1 MLNQSAADA
10 LLNSQTAHRFRYSLR
25 SSAVLFV
32 AAILFTLSL
41 IAPLILLMQSA
52 FLNEQHQFVGLDN
65 FTAYFSN
72 PALISSIFNS
82 MWIAITAMLIT
93 VSLASVYAFALINC
107 NIRGKA
113 FFKTVAFLPILAPS
127 LLPSLALVY
136 LFGQQGVFKGMM
148 GEVEIYGPLGI
159 LISYCFWL
167 FPAMVMLMMGAFRHI
182 DQHLIEASH
191 ALGKNTLQTHW
202 AVTFPAIRYGLVSAC
217 LVAFTYVITDF
228 GIPKVIGGSF
238 NMMALDVYKQIIGQQ
253 NMNMGAVISILLLC
267 PAVLA
272 FIFDRYQSRH
282 QERYQNFQI
291 KPYRLRANPRIEK
304 VLTVFCGV
312 ISGGILLIIVTAIL
326 ASFIRYWPYDL
337 SMTLNHYRFEYV
349 DGGGWSSY
357 FNSIKLALFSTVF
370 GTMIIFIIALFSTR
384 FNAHPLL
391 KNYVKVLVLLPL
403 AVPGLVLGIA
413 YILFF
418 NAPQNPVSFI
428 YGTMTLLVI
437 STIIHYYTVPHLTL
451 THAIQQI
458 PNQLDHAAQSL
469 GSSHWTM
476 FRKVYLPLTF
486 PALCDVLVYLFVNA
500 MTTVS
505 VAIFLYSPDTNLA
518 SVAVLNMDD
527 AGDTV
532 AAVAMSILILLTSCA
547 VKLVHWLFTRKM
559 MASTQRWREQTHS

>member
-10 LLNSQTAHRFRYSLR
+10 LLKSQTAQRSRYSLR
-25 SSAVLFV
+25 SSLVLAV
-32 AAILFTLSL
+32 AAILLTLSL
-41 IAPLILLMQSA
+41 IAPLFMLMQSA
-52 FLNEQHQFVGLDN
+52 FLNEQRQFVGLEN
-65 FTAYFSN
+65 FIQYFAN
-72 PALISSIFNS
+72 PALMSSIFNS
-82 MWIAITAMLIT
+82 IWVSLTAMLIT
-93 VSLASVYAFALINC
+93 VSLASIYAFALTNC

-127 LLPSLALVY
+127 ILPSLALVY
-136 LFGQQGVFKGMM
+136 LFGQQGVLKGIL
-148 GEVEIYGPLGI
+148 GDVEIYGPLGI

-167 FPAMVMLMMGAFRHI
+167 FPAMVMLMMGAFRNI
-182 DQHLIEASH
+182 DQRLIEASH
-191 ALGKNTLQTHW
+191 SLGKNTWQTHR
-202 AVTFPAIRYGLVSAC
+202 AVTLPAIRYGLVSAC

-272 FIFDRYQSRH
+272 FIFDRYQSRR

-291 KPYRLRANPRIEK
+291 QPYRMHSHPTLEK
-304 VLTVFCGV
+304 ALMVFCSL
-312 ISGGILLIIVTAIL
+312 ISGGIVLIIVTAVL

-337 SMTLNHYRFEYV
+337 SLTLSHYRFDYV
-349 DGGGWSSY
+349 DGGGWASY
-357 FNSIKLALFSTVF
+357 FNSIKLALLSTVV
-370 GTMIIFIIALFSTR
+370 GTILIFIIALFTER
-384 FNAHPLL
+384 FKSHPML
-391 KNYVKVLVLLPL
+391 KNYVQILVLLPL

-418 NAPQNPVSFI
+418 NTPENPLSWL
-428 YGTMTLLVI
+428 YGSMMLLVI

-451 THAIQQI
+451 SNAIKQI
-458 PNQLDHAAQSL
+458 PTQLDHAAQSL
-469 GSSHWTM
+469 GTSHWKM
-476 FRKVYLPLTF
+476 FHKVYLPLTF
-486 PALCDVLVYLFVNA
+486 PALCDVSVYLFVNA

-505 VAIFLYSPDTNLA
+505 AAIFLYSPDTNLA

-532 AAVAMSILILLTSCA
+532 AAVAMSILILMTSCV
-547 VKLVHWLFTRKM
+547 VKLLHWFFTRKM
-559 MASTQRWREQTHS
+559 MQSSQRWREHSH